1 MFQHPP
7 PESSLTRQQ
16 GLKIHKEF
24 RQVKAFLVDDPEITK
39 ILLLDAWKTALVL
52 PGFMALMHGKQ
63 IWTFESTVYLPF
75 GRLALLSMVLL
86 QIVNSHRDFFASK
99 KSGRNEWTR
108 FAHLFVVAVVCLY
121 ILFSGS
127 DRYVCICNMS
137 FFNEVV
143 TPAFSVVE
151 IMKKKKLVM
160 TEHNLVALRVAYWGI
175 SLVRL
180 PVWLFLVSVISK
192 DLFIYSLKEEEVLEE
207 PAPSGTDQIQ
217 ISEFL
222 GLAALVAIM
231 VLDQIW
237 KAKILRSM
245 IKIQRNI
252 RSKPLS

>member
-86 QIVNSHRDFFASK
+86 QIVNSHRDFFGSK

-108 FAHLFVVAVVCLY
+108 FAHHFVVAVVCLY

-151 IMKKKKLVM
+151 IMKKKKIGHDRAQPSCFACCILGNIARA
-160 TEHNLVALRVAYWGI
+160 TP
-175 SLVRL
+175 SL
-180 PVWLFLVSVISK
+180 
-192 DLFIYSLKEEEVLEE
+192 
-207 PAPSGTDQIQ
+207 A
-217 ISEFL
+217 FL
-222 GLAALVAIM
+222 GVSNFKGSLHIFFKRRRSAGGTCT
-231 VLDQIW
+231 IW
-237 KAKILRSM
+237 
-245 IKIQRNI
+245 N
-252 RSKPLS
+252 